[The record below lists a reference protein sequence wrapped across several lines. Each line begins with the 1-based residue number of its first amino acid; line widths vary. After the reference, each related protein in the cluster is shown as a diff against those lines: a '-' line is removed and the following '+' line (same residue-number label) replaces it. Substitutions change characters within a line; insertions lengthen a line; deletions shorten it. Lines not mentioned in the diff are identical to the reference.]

1 MVEVLGDRGQ
11 LEHYGRKDWIRKS
24 SPVIGKAVHRAI
36 SLMSYVLAPL
46 HRNYAKEGSE
56 GINTRLIVGDNG

>member
-1 MVEVLGDRGQ
+1 MEVMGDRGQ
-11 LEHYGRKDWIRKS
+11 LEHYGRKEWIRRS
-24 SPVIGKAVHRAI
+24 SPEIGKAVTTAI